1 MNVTTQKI
9 SSAKIFQAGF
19 SEYVQNIRKWHIS
32 FYAELGKKM
41 LLVGM
46 TYVSFAVNKYTMSL
60 YILYA

>member
-9 SSAKIFQAGF
+9 SSAKIFQAGSLSMCGTYENGTSPF
-19 SEYVQNIRKWHIS
+19 MP
-32 FYAELGKKM
+32 ELGKKM
-41 LLVGM
+41 LLAGM